1 MTAAAHRVGEPSPL
15 VFHLAAALSAY
26 LQGLMAAP
34 LARSERFPWV
44 GGLAERA
51 RTLPA
56 DLDQLEVA
64 REIAARL
71 RAMLDGLETWQAH
84 PYRRDLPDPP
94 AIWHRG
100 RSRLLDYGQ
109 APEATD
115 PDGPPVL
122 VVPSLINR
130 AYILDLAPGRSLLRA
145 LAAEGL
151 RPVLLDWGIPADAE
165 RGLDLDGF
173 GETRLLPAL
182 EHLAAVSGRVPA
194 VVGYCMGGTLSVGL
208 AARRPGVMT
217 RLVTIGAP
225 WDFASSAGIA
235 GGLRM
240 MTRSAG
246 PDRAETWL
254 RHLGDAFGL
263 VPVEVFQALFALNNP
278 IQAAL
283 KFQRLTR
290 MDPEG
295 AAARLFVA
303 VEDWVAD
310 GVPMPVPAA
319 RDLLVSWQIR
329 NATARGRWRF
339 LGGRVDPQRI
349 AVPALVFSGQ
359 GDTIAPPPLSE
370 PLAAAIPGAQL
381 VRPRTGH
388 VGMVVGGHAGP
399 AVMRPMASFLLG
411 RDG

>member
-1 MTAAAHRVGEPSPL
+1 MTAAPHRVGEPSPL

-64 REIAARL
+64 REIATRL

-84 PYRRDLPDPP
+84 PYRREFPDPP
-94 AIWHRG
+94 AIWRCG
-100 RSRLLDYGQ
+100 QSRLLDYGQ
-109 APEATD
+109 APEATN

-165 RGLDLDGF
+165 RALDLDGF

-182 EHLAAVSGRVPA
+182 AHLSEASGRAPA
-194 VVGYCMGGTLSVGL
+194 VVGYCMGGTLSAGL
-208 AARRPGVMT
+208 AARRRGVMT

-235 GGLRM
+235 GGLRT

-246 PDRAETWL
+246 AERAEDWL

-263 VPVEVFQALFALNNP
+263 VPVEVFQTLFALINP
-278 IQAAL
+278 IQASL
-283 KFQRLTR
+283 KFQRLNR

-319 RDLLVSWQIR
+319 RDLLVSWQLR

-339 LGGRVDPQRI
+339 LGGRVDPRQI
-349 AVPALVFSGQ
+349 TVPTLVFSGQ
-359 GDTIAPPPLSE
+359 GDMIAPPPLSE

-388 VGMVVGGHAGP
+388 VGMVVGGHAGS
-399 AVMRPMASFLLG
+399 AVMRPMARFLLG